1 MFTSDTVKLNDADDV
16 IMLCCVLDA
25 LLKTA
30 SSKRKL
36 TDADDVIV
44 LCCCVLD
51 ALLKKASTKRKL
63 TDADDL
69 FTPGTGPAG
78 KRSRAR
84 QTAAAAKKDRKTQL
98 PIAIPDAA
106 TRQLVDKWHSK

>member
-1 MFTSDTVKLNDADDV
+1 MNSWCKLFTCTSSATV
-16 IMLCCVLDA
+16 
-25 LLKTA
+25 
-30 SSKRKL
+30 KL